1 MKRFQQGLQSHSG
14 KVAELFS
21 ALLLYRCI
29 GFASFASLTYSPL
42 FLAQTLR
49 VHTDALATVFILLR
63 VLLCLCYCASGRH
76 RQLRGHFFMRRSVTT
91 LPEHAAF

>member
-1 MKRFQQGLQSHSG
+1 MKRFQQVLQSHSG

-29 GFASFASLTYSPL
+29 GFASLAKSRLLPALFGPDASRAHGRAGHGVH
-42 FLAQTLR
+42 LAEGA
-49 VHTDALATVFILLR
+49 ALL
-63 VLLCLCYCASGRH
+63 VLLCNGRH